1 MLPLI
6 TNDDSDTL
14 HPLLVALYESGVIPK
29 RGDVLPTA
37 EFGGINQQSNLTMLA
52 DE

>member
-1 MLPLI
+1 MRTEQPW
-6 TNDDSDTL
+6 L
-14 HPLLVALYESGVIPK
+14 HPLLAALYESDMIPK
-29 RGDVLPTA
+29 CDDVLPTA